1 MGSFIVLLAGR
12 YDTMGTNYPSL
23 SYLCPSSKHGQIAL
37 LLVVIALTSGCLG
50 FLGAETEASTA
61 TTDVDPIDSVPE
73 NVDAVAQADGD
84 LLTDNATAQLM
95 DEMIELGM
103 NRSDEMADHPG
114 ELGNE
119 SEAVESWD
127 GLLASLDEKSELDI
141 SEFHR
146 ATAFASVDHDEEY
159 GAVIIESNWESD
171 EIVESS
177 DELADAETTTY
188 NDVTVY
194 VSEADGETTWTAS
207 FGNGT
212 VAVGTETAV
221 RDVIDT
227 RHGEMDS
234 FGGELRAAYEAAGD
248 GLLKAAVASPME
260 TLDEQT
266 AESPGED
273 EGIEDELMGEMLPNP
288 EVMVFVYD
296 TDGDQLQF
304 ETQLT
309 MESAEEAADFAGIL
323 ELAGSIELVGEPFDS
338 ILADLDIEQDENIVS
353 IGYESTAAEIREL
366 IELAAAFDRA
376 EGVDSPVSDAVAG
389 A

>member
-1 MGSFIVLLAGR
+1 
-12 YDTMGTNYPSL
+12 MGTNYPSL
-23 SYLCPSSKHGQIAL
+23 PDLCPSSKHGQIAL
-37 LLVVIALTSGCLG
+37 LLVAIVLTSGCLG
-50 FLGAETEASTA
+50 FLGTETEASTA

-95 DEMIELGM
+95 DEMIELG
-103 NRSDEMADHPG
+103 
-114 ELGNE
+114 NE

-127 GLLASLDEKSELDI
+127 GLLATLDAESELDL
-141 SEFHR
+141 SEFQR
-146 ATAFASVDHDEEY
+146 ATAFASVDHEEEY
-159 GAVIIESNWESD
+159 GAVIIESNWEAD

-177 DELADAETTTY
+177 DGLADTETTTY

-248 GLLKAAVASPME
+248 GLLKVAVASPME

-266 AESPGED
+266 AESPAED
-273 EGIEDELMGEMLPNP
+273 EDIEGGLMDEMLPNP
-288 EVMVFVYD
+288 EVMTFVYN

-309 MESAEEAADFAGIL
+309 MESAEEAADFAGVL

-338 ILADLDIEQDENIVS
+338 ILADLEIEQDENIVS

-366 IELAAAFDRA
+366 IELAAAFDSA
-376 EGVDSPVSDAVAG
+376 EGVDSPVLDAVAG